1 MVTLRPPGLLPA
13 LSSASLSQSL
23 NVSQSHWTHVS
34 ITIMSNWFLL
44 ELNITEPMKHVTNLS
59 TSYFGS
65 YRYFCGFWRD
75 ILMMDVTIRDWSP
88 HERGGLVVIVDMF
101 LAIISV
107 VMNLIVI
114 SAIRER
120 PKMGMVHILLANLC
134 VSNLISSV
142 LVSFW
147 RLQPFRWPTLTIKL
161 NTTTQLWWLSSTRI
175 ILSLA
180 KIQIKEQS
188 WPILNKDK

>member
-1 MVTLRPPGLLPA
+1 M
-13 LSSASLSQSL
+13 
-23 NVSQSHWTHVS
+23 
-34 ITIMSNWFLL
+34 I
-44 ELNITEPMKHVTNLS
+44 
-59 TSYFGS
+59 
-65 YRYFCGFWRD
+65 
-75 ILMMDVTIRDWSP
+75 DVTIRDWSP

-142 LVSFW
+142 LVSFRW
-147 RLQPFRWPTLTIKL
+147 LQPFRWPTLTIK
-161 NTTTQLWWLSSTRI
+161 S
-175 ILSLA
+175 
-180 KIQIKEQS
+180 
-188 WPILNKDK
+188 